1 MEQVRDKDGGH
12 PQLFTPHVDGDGVNI
27 FVYSL
32 WCIVGGRGQSKCV
45 GGLKLFPQSDN
56 K

>member
-27 FVYSL
+27 FCLFLMVYS
-32 WCIVGGRGQSKCV
+32 WGKGSIKMCGWFEVIPPIR
-45 GGLKLFPQSDN
+45 
-56 K
+56 